1 MVKAFFRRLAS
12 GLARPRVRVV
22 LGVAVIALGVA
33 GYVAGPH
40 LWASYHLRAGT
51 RELDRHHPRAAYAHL
66 DRVLRI
72 WPESAEAHRLA
83 ARAARRDGDLDAAQR
98 HLVECQRLEKRPT
111 EETLLEWAMFRAAC
125 GNLAEVQTFLHD
137 KIQAGDPRSGLIYE
151 ALIEGYL
158 RVYQIYAALG
168 GLREWLE
175 KEPNHPV
182 ALSLRGRTFQ
192 RVHSY
197 SKAVDDFRRVI
208 EIDAERDDDRY
219 RLADCLLEVGQPEE
233 AGRHLEM
240 LRVRRP
246 QDDQVLIRLA
256 FAWHQTGRSGESL
269 EVLDALLARA
279 PDNVLALSAHAQIDF
294 QLGRIAA
301 AESYAR
307 RALALDPYDRQ
318 AHFTL
323 YQALAQQPGR
333 EEEAKLQ
340 QAQVRQL
347 EVHLNRLLEV
357 TNRLIPQRPK
367 DPELHCE
374 LGTLLR
380 SLGRKELALGWYESA
395 LKLDPNH
402 PGTHRALADYYTE
415 TGDPQKAAQH
425 RLHVDANIP
434 KTGSGP

>member
-1 MVKAFFRRLAS
+1 MLALEGDEAAEARYQALLKAGTS
-12 GLARPRVRVV
+12 GAALEGLVAALYDVSWRVRKLGAELLSRVEVTPALVNRLIAV
-22 LGVAVIALGVA
+22 LGDRGQTGARNAAAMALAQFGPAAMPSLIGLLNHADPDQRKFAADILGELRQPDAVG
-33 GYVAGPH
+33 
-40 LWASYHLRAGT
+40 
-51 RELDRHHPRAAYAHL
+51 
-66 DRVLRI
+66 
-72 WPESAEAHRLA
+72 
-83 ARAARRDGDLDAAQR
+83 
-98 HLVECQRLEKRPT
+98 
-111 EETLLEWAMFRAAC
+111 
-125 GNLAEVQTFLHD
+125 
-137 KIQAGDPRSGLIYE
+137 
-151 ALIEGYL
+151 ALIE
-158 RVYQIYAALG
+158 RVGDRDANVCVAAAEALG
-168 GLREWLE
+168 RIGGMEACRALEHLLDSEEPLLRLCALEGLAQLGRPPLE
-175 KEPNHPV
+175 V
-182 ALSLRGRTFQ
+182 
-192 RVHSY
+192 
-197 SKAVDDFRRVI
+197 
-208 EIDAERDDDRY
+208 
-219 RLADCLLEVGQPEE
+219 LEVGQPEE

-323 YQALAQQPGR
+323 YQSLAQQPGR

-425 RLHVDANIP
+425 RLHADANIP